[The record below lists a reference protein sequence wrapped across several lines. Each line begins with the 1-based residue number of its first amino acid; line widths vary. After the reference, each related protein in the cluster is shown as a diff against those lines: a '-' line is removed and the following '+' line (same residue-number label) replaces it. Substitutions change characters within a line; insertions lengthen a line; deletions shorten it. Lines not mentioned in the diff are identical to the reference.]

1 MGERDAIDRV
11 DEPVTVQ
18 SLVADLRELGIEG
31 GETLLVHSSLSKLG
45 WVSGGAP
52 AVVDALMEAVT
63 ESGTLVLPTHTYQYS
78 DPTSWSNPPVP
89 ESWVETIHESIPPF
103 RSAVTPA
110 RAMGAIAECFRSYP
124 GVVRSRH
131 PELSFAAWGADA
143 EAAVADHSFDH
154 GLGEESPLARI
165 YERDGNVLL
174 LGVDH
179 MVNTSIHLA
188 EYRATFP
195 GETVE
200 HGAPVYEDGER
211 VRVEYED
218 IVTSTDDFADL
229 GGDFER
235 QVGARVGEVGAAP
248 TKLIDQPKLVDYA
261 VEWFEE
267 HRGGAEK

>member
-1 MGERDAIDRV
+1 MGKRDAIDRV

-31 GETLLVHSSLSKLG
+31 GETLLVHSSLSALG
-45 WVSGGAP
+45 WVAGGAP
-52 AVVDALMEAVT
+52 TVVDALREAVT

-78 DPTSWSNPPVP
+78 DPADWSNPPVP
-89 ESWVETIHESIPPF
+89 DEWVEIIHESIPPF
-103 RSAVTPA
+103 RPAVTPA

-124 GVVRSRH
+124 GVVRSQH
-131 PELSFAAWGADA
+131 PELSFAAWGNEA
-143 EAAVADHSFDH
+143 EAVVADHSFDY
-154 GLGEESPLARI
+154 GLGEESPLARV
-165 YERDGNVLL
+165 YERDGKVLL

-195 GETVE
+195 REIVE
-200 HGAPVYEDGER
+200 HGAPVLEDGQR
-211 VRVEYED
+211 VHVEYED
-218 IVTSTDDFADL
+218 IETSTDDFADL
-229 GGDFER
+229 GADFER
-235 QVGARVGEVGAAP
+235 EVGIAEGEVGAAP

-267 HRGGAEK
+267 HR